1 MCFKTA
7 LSILY
12 HQCESHPTTYQASKQ
27 IIFGLILLFFLFV
40 IHQEWI
46 SKLYLKF
53 YRKKLLRSQILEIS
67 VLVNSSLF
75 AIFVC
80 IVSAAGKYN
89 DIN

>member
-12 HQCESHPTTYQASKQ
+12 HQYESQPTTYHASKQ
-27 IIFGLILLFFLFV
+27 IVFGLLLLFFLFV
-40 IHQEWI
+40 IHQQWI
-46 SKLYLKF
+46 SKLQLRF

>member
-12 HQCESHPTTYQASKQ
+12 HQYESHPTTYQASKQ
-27 IIFGLILLFFLFV
+27 IVFGLLLLFFLFV
-40 IHQEWI
+40 IHQQWI
-46 SKLYLKF
+46 SKLHLRF

-89 DIN
+89 VIK